1 MKHDDSSSSHR
12 SPEQR
17 LLHLL
22 QAVRETHETS
32 ARSELNTLLRE
43 NADARSIMAR
53 LMVDEQAL
61 ISRLRD
67 DSIVALLEPPPATE
81 TPLRTRSRWLSW
93 RPLAAAAAG
102 IVFGMFCTSVVF
114 GYVGPRVVEKVKAVF
129 SEGFES
135 GLTKTAPGVP
145 RVAGQWS
152 GDEAEVVAST
162 PEVKAHGGAKM
173 LRFLSATYPG
183 ENSPRSQWGDVYR
196 IVDVR
201 GLAGAG
207 STVARASA
215 SFARGAATGEERFA
229 CRVEA
234 YALDQDLSTLPPLLS
249 HTWLQQNNSAT
260 GSRRAVLTST
270 GRWQEVSVELPITR
284 ETRFVVLHLAM
295 VQEEPTLKSG
305 VVQFP
310 SQFMDDVKVELI
322 TRP

>member
-1 MKHDDSSSSHR
+1 MDDDTHLIEMLTR
-12 SPEQR
+12 YVAGDCTPEEVQDLSAR
-17 LLHLL
+17 LERDPDACDLL
-22 QAVRETHETS
+22 AEILTQGVAVREFAQAHHE
-32 ARSELNTLLRE
+32 
-43 NADARSIMAR
+43 
-53 LMVDEQAL
+53 V
-61 ISRLRD
+61 
-67 DSIVALLEPPPATE
+67 V
-81 TPLRTRSRWLSW
+81 RTTKRMPQRWPGWLSW
-93 RPLAAAAAG
+93 RPLTAAAAG
-102 IVFGMFCTSVVF
+102 IVLGMFCTSVVF

-135 GLTKTAPGVP
+135 GMTKTAPGVP

-152 GDEAEVVAST
+152 GDEAEVVTST

-234 YALDQDLSTLPPLLS
+234 YALDQDLGTLPPALS

-270 GRWQEVSVELPITR
+270 GRWQEVSVELQITR

-305 VVQFP
+305 GVQFP

>member
-1 MKHDDSSSSHR
+1 MNWHDLIQRYISGTITDAETEALEQQLKTDATLRDWYLDAVNLDSALEVTAEAAELALSLPVSSSQQVLAPR
-12 SPEQR
+12 SSQ
-17 LLHLL
+17 
-22 QAVRETHETS
+22 T
-32 ARSELNTLLRE
+32 
-43 NADARSIMAR
+43 
-53 LMVDEQAL
+53 
-61 ISRLRD
+61 
-67 DSIVALLEPPPATE
+67 
-81 TPLRTRSRWLSW
+81 SRWLTW
-93 RPLAAAAAG
+93 RPLTAAAAG
-102 IVFGMFCTSVVF
+102 IMLGMFCTSVVF

-135 GLTKTAPGVP
+135 GMTKTAPGVP

-152 GDEAEVVAST
+152 GDEAEVVTST

-207 STVARASA
+207 STVARVSA

-234 YALDQDLSTLPPLLS
+234 YALDQDLSTLPPTLS

-260 GSRRAVLTST
+260 GSRRAVLTGT

-284 ETRFVVLHLAM
+284 ETRFVVLHLAV
-295 VQEEPTLKSG
+295 VQEQPTLKSG

>member
-1 MKHDDSSSSHR
+1 MLMNETRLEELLLAYEDNTLR
-12 SPEQR
+12 SDE
-17 LLHLL
+17 LTEFKHLL
-22 QAVRETHETS
+22 RSSPAARE
-32 ARSELNTLLRE
+32 
-43 NADARSIMAR
+43 R
-53 LMVDEQAL
+53 LVEAGVLQSVAKSHFFIEAAAAQL
-61 ISRLRD
+61 PTKQNRLFQ
-67 DSIVALLEPPPATE
+67 
-81 TPLRTRSRWLSW
+81 W
-93 RPLAAAAAG
+93 RPLMAAAAG
-102 IVFGMFCTSVVF
+102 IVLGMFCTSVVF

-135 GLTKTAPGVP
+135 GMTKTAPGVP

-152 GDEAEVVAST
+152 GDEAEVVTST

-207 STVARASA
+207 STVARVSA
-215 SFARGAATGEERFA
+215 SFAQGVVTGEERFA
-229 CRVEA
+229 CRVGA
-234 YALDQDLSTLPPLLS
+234 YALDQDLSTLPSSLN

-260 GSRRAVLTST
+260 GSRRAVLTGT

-284 ETRFVVLHLAM
+284 ETRFVVLHLAV
-295 VQEEPTLKSG
+295 VQEQPTLNSG
-305 VVQFP
+305 VVQF
-310 SQFMDDVKVELI
+310 SGHFMDDVKVELI